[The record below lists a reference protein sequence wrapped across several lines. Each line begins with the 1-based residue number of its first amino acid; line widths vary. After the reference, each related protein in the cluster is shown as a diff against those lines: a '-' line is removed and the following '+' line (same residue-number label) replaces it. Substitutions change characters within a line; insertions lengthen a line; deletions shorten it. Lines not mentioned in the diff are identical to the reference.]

1 MRKLLVLAAMAYC
14 ALGSASAEIY
24 KCVEAGKTIFQ
35 DQPCRNSG
43 SAITVKPNGNILGDS
58 SSSSPATSSD
68 KGPAIDQSSL
78 AKAKAQVKEMEQAR
92 RKREIDDE
100 IEKLQSDIRGYEQ
113 ASEAELAIL
122 RSKKSYANYNLP
134 GAIWERKAREKSIS
148 TEMRAVSDK
157 YQTRI
162 QVARDKIAQL
172 RKDAAE
178 IGKNR

>member
-1 MRKLLVLAAMAYC
+1 
-14 ALGSASAEIY
+14 
-24 KCVEAGKTIFQ
+24 
-35 DQPCRNSG
+35 
-43 SAITVKPNGNILGDS
+43 
-58 SSSSPATSSD
+58 
-68 KGPAIDQSSL
+68 
-78 AKAKAQVKEMEQAR
+78 MEQAR